1 MSKTLGEIAFDAY
14 TESKKGTTFD
24 GRPIPKWEDLGEPVR
39 NAWQAAGE
47 AANMAN
53 AKTLL
58 LSEYFTPRE
67 LKEIHFSQ
75 AYVEAYNHGTDGHNA
90 KIIIAKMVYLIAGEA
105 LPAHLCP
112 PKG

>member
-24 GRPIPKWEDLGEPVR
+24 GRPIPKWEDLGESVR
-39 NAWQAAGE
+39 NAWESAGG
-47 AANMAN
+47 AANKAN
-53 AKTLL
+53 AKELL

-75 AYVEAYNHGTDGHNA
+75 TYAEAYNHGTDGHNA
-90 KIIIAKMVYLIAGEA
+90 KIIIAKLTYLLSSAE